1 MRNPRYEPKD
11 AKWAASL
18 DQYLSAMSYYLHAKT
33 VVDPLISGEPA
44 VPLSGE
50 PSPGEAP
57 DHEIDTALRNV
68 ALPDG
73 LMMRLGSLAYSVPED
88 TADHVDWLGC

>member
-1 MRNPRYEPKD
+1 
-11 AKWAASL
+11 
-18 DQYLSAMSYYLHAKT
+18 MSYYPQAKT
-33 VVDPLISGEPA
+33 VFDPLIFGEPA

-50 PSPGEAP
+50 PSPGEP
-57 DHEIDTALRNV
+57 SDHAIDAALRNV

-88 TADHVDWLGC
+88 SADHVDWLGC